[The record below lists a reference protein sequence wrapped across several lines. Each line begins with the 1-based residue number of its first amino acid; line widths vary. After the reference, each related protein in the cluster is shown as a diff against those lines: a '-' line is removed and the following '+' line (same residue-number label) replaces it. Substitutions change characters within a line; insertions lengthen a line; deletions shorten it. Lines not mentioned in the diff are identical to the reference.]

1 MSVESLM
8 RLGYCG
14 KVPSKGDFLQENLD
28 IDFFKNWN
36 EWLQAVIAVSKEQS
50 GNEWLDYY
58 LTSPVWHF
66 SLSAGVCCEQ
76 AVVGTLI
83 PSVDNVG
90 RHYPFTLAGFH
101 QQAAVCGW
109 HENEWSTQFEAQIL
123 QVLEDDIN
131 LETWLNDVSG
141 QQYTVPVAAL
151 CSSQSESSDITK
163 KAWVIQGSN
172 APHILSLLDQQYRK
186 QFERYSIWWT
196 EGSSEV
202 EACMIITEG
211 LPQISQFVSMLS
223 GQWIQRGWNTAA
235 LVKEQNTCT

>member
-1 MSVESLM
+1 M
-8 RLGYCG
+8 
-14 KVPSKGDFLQENLD
+14 
-28 IDFFKNWN
+28 
-36 EWLQAVIAVSKEQS
+36 SKEQS

-141 QQYTVPVAAL
+141 QQYTIPVTGL

-163 KAWVIQGSN
+163 KAWVIQEAMLLIYCHYLISN
-172 APHILSLLDQQYRK
+172 TVNSLNDTV
-186 QFERYSIWWT
+186 F
-196 EGSSEV
+196 G
-202 EACMIITEG
+202 
-211 LPQISQFVSMLS
+211 
-223 GQWIQRGWNTAA
+223 GQKVHQRLKHA
-235 LVKEQNTCT
+235 